1 MAAVV
6 MVGRVMESFGL
17 VGLDSSR
24 GLGGSVGSRQQ
35 QGILTGGGSGYKWVR
50 SAGGSGGLTWRGAA
64 AWPLLALGSAEV
76 DPVWYGSG

>member
-24 GLGGSVGSRQQ
+24 GLGVAVRQQ

-50 SAGGSGGLTWRGAA
+50 SAGDGGGLTWRGAA
-64 AWPLLALGSAEV
+64 AWPLLALGSAGV
-76 DPVWYGSG
+76 GPVWYGSG